1 MSALARPGGGAV
13 SMLARLRATLGLLLA
28 AAGLLGGTAPARA
41 QEAAAA
47 CPPPLPA
54 AGGPAQDRGLLWR
67 ITRDGRSSWLYG
79 TLHVGRPA
87 WQRPGPKVATAL
99 RASDVLAL
107 ELDPGDPAVAAALA
121 ALPHGPPL
129 PPALQQRLQRAY
141 DRACLAPQALAALHP
156 VMQAT
161 TLLLLEARWLGLDPA
176 YAQETLLAAQA
187 RAAGKRVVAL
197 ESAAQQQAVLVPA
210 DAGQAQAQIGQ
221 TLQQLEDTSGRR
233 VLRRLAEAWE
243 QGDLAALED
252 YLTWCEC
259 GDSEADREFMRRLND
274 ERNGPLADGIAAL
287 HDRGQRIFAAVG
299 ALHMTGPQALPALLA
314 ARGFRVERVGFDR

>member
-13 SMLARLRATLGLLLA
+13 SMLARLRATLGLLLV
-28 AAGLLGGTAPARA
+28 AAGLLGGAAPARA
-41 QEAAAA
+41 QDAAAA

-141 DRACLAPQALAALHP
+141 DRACLAPAALSALHP

>member
-1 MSALARPGGGAV
+1 MNAAAWVAGAARLLRAGLVAAGLAGGAV
-13 SMLARLRATLGLLLA
+13 Q
-28 AAGLLGGTAPARA
+28 A
-41 QEAAAA
+41 QTEAAL

-54 AGGPAQDRGLLWR
+54 AGGPAVDRGLLWR
-67 ITRDGRSSWLYG
+67 ITRDGRQSWLYG

-87 WQRPGPKVATAL
+87 WQRPGPKVAAAL

-107 ELDPGDPAVAAALA
+107 ELDPSDPAVAETLA
-121 ALPHGPPL
+121 SIAHGPPL
-129 PPALQQRLQRAY
+129 PDALKQRLQRAY
-141 DRACLAPQALAALHP
+141 DRACLAPESLAALHP

-187 RAAGKRVVAL
+187 RAAGRRVVAL

-210 DAGQAQAQIGQ
+210 DVEQARSMVEQ

-243 QGDLAALED
+243 RGDLAALED
-252 YLTWCEC
+252 YMSWCDC
-259 GDSEADREFMRRLND
+259 VASEAEREFMRRLND

-287 HDRGQRIFAAVG
+287 HARGQRVFAAVG
-299 ALHMTGPQALPALLA
+299 ALHMTGAQALPALLA
-314 ARGFRVERVGFDR
+314 ARGFRVERVAFGR